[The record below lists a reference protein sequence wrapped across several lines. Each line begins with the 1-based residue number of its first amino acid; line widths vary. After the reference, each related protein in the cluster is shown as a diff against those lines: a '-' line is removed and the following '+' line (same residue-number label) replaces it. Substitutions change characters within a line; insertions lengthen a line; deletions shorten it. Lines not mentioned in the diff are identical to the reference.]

1 MMTDYHMHFEYGTY
15 DENWVKLFFQE
26 AQKKGLNEIGIS
38 EHTHGFKEFKD
49 LYYEEL
55 ILDNSEIGEFQKK
68 WLDNPKSKFVHTLD
82 EYRDFINYLKSRG
95 YPVKLGLEVCNFH
108 NQKHVQEILS
118 KYEWDY
124 LIVSIHFIKGWGF
137 DFSALKH
144 KFNERNLNDIWKD
157 YSDEIENVAST
168 GFYDVLG
175 HPFNLRLFK
184 NIPEKDNV
192 NHLLEKTAKIL
203 SENNM
208 IVDVNT
214 GTLHRY
220 PIEEITPY
228 PDFMEYVKKYNIP
241 VILTS
246 DAHQPEQ
253 VGTKIKEAAEYVK
266 KYGIN
271 EIVTFD
277 RRKRIMESIG

>member
-1 MMTDYHMHFEYGTY
+1 MLVDYHMHFEYGSY
-15 DENWVKLFFQE
+15 DEDWVKLFFQQAE
-26 AQKKGLNEIGIS
+26 NKGLHEIGIT
-38 EHTHGFKEFKD
+38 EHTHGFKEFRD

-55 ILDNSEIGEFQKK
+55 ILDDSEVGQFQRK

-82 EYRDFINYLKSRG
+82 EYRDFINYLKSKG
-95 YPVKLGLEVCNFH
+95 YPVKFGLEVCNFQ
-108 NQKHVQEILS
+108 NQEKVQEILS

-144 KFNERNLNDIWKD
+144 KFNDESLKNIWKA
-157 YSDEIENVAST
+157 YADEITNVANT
-168 GFYDVLG
+168 GFYDILG

-184 NIPEKDNV
+184 NIPNKNDVDE
-192 NHLLEKTAKIL
+192 LLEKTAKL
-203 SENNM
+203 LKKNNM
-208 IVDVNT
+208 VADVNT

-220 PIEEITPY
+220 PIKEITPY
-228 PDFMEYVKKYNIP
+228 PDFMEYIKKYDIP
-241 VILTS
+241 IIFSS
-246 DAHQPEQ
+246 DAHQPEH
-253 VGTKIKEAAEYVK
+253 VGMKIEEAVEYVK

-277 RRKRIMESIG
+277 KRKRVMENIG

>member
-1 MMTDYHMHFEYGTY
+1 M
-15 DENWVKLFFQE
+15 
-26 AQKKGLNEIGIS
+26 
-38 EHTHGFKEFKD
+38 
-49 LYYEEL
+49 
-55 ILDNSEIGEFQKK
+55 
-68 WLDNPKSKFVHTLD
+68 
-82 EYRDFINYLKSRG
+82 
-95 YPVKLGLEVCNFH
+95 
-108 NQKHVQEILS
+108 
-118 KYEWDY
+118 
-124 LIVSIHFIKGWGF
+124 
-137 DFSALKH
+137 
-144 KFNERNLNDIWKD
+144 
-157 YSDEIENVAST
+157 
-168 GFYDVLG
+168 
-175 HPFNLRLFK
+175 RLFK
-184 NIPEKDNV
+184 NIPEKDDV
-192 NHLLEKTAKIL
+192 NNLLEKTAKIL
-203 SENNM
+203 KENNM

-277 RRKRIMESIG
+277 RRKRIMKSIG

>member
-1 MMTDYHMHFEYGTY
+1 MLTDYHMHFEYGSY

-26 AQKKGLNEIGIS
+26 AEKKGLHEIGIS

-82 EYRDFINYLKSRG
+82 EYRDFINYLKSKG
-95 YPVKLGLEVCNFH
+95 YPVKFGLEVCNFH
-108 NQKHVQEILS
+108 NQKRVQEILS

-137 DFSALKH
+137 DFSGLKH
-144 KFNERNLNDIWKD
+144 KFNERNLKEIWKD
-157 YSDEIENVAST
+157 YAEEIENVAST

-184 NIPEKDNV
+184 NIPEKRDVDN
-192 NHLLEKTAKIL
+192 LLEKTAKIL
-203 SENNM
+203 KENSM

-246 DAHQPEQ
+246 DAHQPEH
-253 VGTKIKEAAEYVK
+253 VGMKIKEAAEYVK
-266 KYGIN
+266 GYGIN
-271 EIVTFD
+271 EVVTFD

>member
-1 MMTDYHMHFEYGTY
+1 MMTDYHMHFEYGIY

-55 ILDNSEIGEFQKK
+55 ILDHSEIGEFQKK

-82 EYRDFINYLKSRG
+82 EYRDFINYLKSKG
-95 YPVKLGLEVCNFH
+95 YPVKFGLEVCNFH

-277 RRKRIMESIG
+277 RRKRILESIG

>member
-55 ILDNSEIGEFQKK
+55 ILDHSEIGEFQKK

-82 EYRDFINYLKSRG
+82 EYRDFINYLKSKG
-95 YPVKLGLEVCNFH
+95 YPVKFGLEVCNFH
-108 NQKHVQEILS
+108 NQKYVQEILS

-184 NIPEKDNV
+184 NIPEKDDV
-192 NHLLEKTAKIL
+192 NNLLEKTAKIL
-203 SENNM
+203 KENNM

-253 VGTKIKEAAEYVK
+253 VGIKIKEASEYLK